1 MRRTFPSTRRSLS
14 TLVLL
19 GVAWVGFG
27 FAQAPSQ
34 TTLTEETQKTG
45 ELLNKLDL
53 LIEQNTRLEEQNRAL
68 MEQIQSLRKGVADQA
83 RLKADQPQQD
93 TSKLTPPTPIA
104 ELPDKTEEVA
114 EKTEPKKW
122 GNYTPNFGYKVV
134 DTEKGDMSISV
145 YTYAR
150 YLNQRALD
158 DTFTDSFGNVK
169 KIQQRQDFQLTKVQ
183 IKFLGWVMSPKFRYF
198 LYGWTN
204 NATQGLPAQV
214 VLAGNLN
221 YSFNDHLTLSAGIT
235 SLPGTRSV
243 EGNFPFWLGVD
254 ARMITDEFFRP
265 SYTSG
270 IWARGQISKKLR
282 YQAML
287 GNNLSTLGVSAA
299 QLDKGFNTFA
309 GALVWTPTTGEF
321 GPGFGDFEDHQK
333 LATRL
338 AVHYTRSNEDKQSQP
353 NSESFENT
361 QLRLSD
367 GNVIFNPNL
376 FGPGITI
383 TDARYRMSTADG
395 GVKYHGIAL
404 EGEYF
409 WRWLDDFKG
418 PGTATVPNLFD
429 HGFQIQPSAMVIPK
443 TLQLYAGYSKIF
455 GQFGHPYDARFGAN
469 WFPWKNKVIRWNS
482 EVLYLSRSPVG
493 YTAVPFPSGGN
504 GFIFHST
511 LELAF

>member
-1 MRRTFPSTRRSLS
+1 M
-14 TLVLL
+14 LVLL
-19 GVAWVGFG
+19 GVTCVGFG

-34 TTLTEETQKTG
+34 TTATAETRNAG
-45 ELLNKLDL
+45 ELLKKLDL
-53 LIEQNTRLEEQNRAL
+53 LIEQNARLEEQNRAL

-83 RLKADQPQQD
+83 GLKADRPQQD
-93 TSKLTPPTPIA
+93 TSNLASPTPIA
-104 ELPDKTEEVA
+104 EIPDETEEVV
-114 EKTEPKKW
+114 EKTEPKRW

-134 DTEKGDMSISV
+134 DTEKGDMSISI

-158 DTFTDSFGNVK
+158 DTFTDAFGNIK
-169 KIQQRQDFQLTKVQ
+169 KIQQRQDFQLNKVQ

-221 YSFNDHLTLSAGIT
+221 YSFNDHLALSAGIT

-254 ARMITDEFFRP
+254 ARMIADEFFRP

-270 IWARGQISKKLR
+270 IWAKGQISKKLR
-282 YQAML
+282 YQAMV

-321 GPGFGDFEDHQK
+321 GPGFGDFEDHQE

-338 AVHYTRSNEDKQSQP
+338 AVHFTRSNEDKQSQP

-367 GNVIFNPNL
+367 GSIIFNPNL

-395 GVKYHGIAL
+395 GVKYHGLAL

-418 PGTATVPNLFD
+418 TGTATVPDLFD
-429 HGFQIQPSAMVIPK
+429 HGFQMQLSAMVVPK
-443 TLQLYAGYSKIF
+443 TLQLYAGHSRIF
-455 GQFGHPYDARFGAN
+455 GQFGHPYDARFGGN
-469 WFPWKNKVIRWNS
+469 WFPWKNKVIRWNT

-493 YTAVPFPSGGN
+493 YTAVPFPAGGN
-504 GFIFHST
+504 GFVFHST